1 MAETIESLVVPELMK
16 RIPSFV
22 RGHAASGTARLIAR
36 EYPELAGKAE
46 AGTLAEADEER
57 LRTIVN
63 DIYQERMKKHNI

>member
-1 MAETIESLVVPELMK
+1 LAETIESLVDPELMK

-22 RGHAASGTARLIAR
+22 RGHAVSGTAKLIAR